1 MWRANR
7 FDNFDIRSPE
17 LLARNWKP
25 LERSPRTLLKRRKET
40 LFQMAPRT
48 NSHSIESHDRAKGNL
63 FARPTMISGIGRNNS
78 TEADINSRVGRRGD
92 SLPAYRRSLTKLD
105 KWGKEWGRAS
115 GKGVVVVTT
124 LARRH
129 VPRCNLAGDKGG
141 VRWNKAPRWL
151 AGKETS
157 FSYIRGHGQTTSFI
171 THWPFDHRNTLAIR
185 PTVRASFPLSPPPLF
200 RSISTTAF
208 NRSRPPRVRPPRW
221 TKKKKT
227 HHPCFIHR
235 IFSNR
240 FDYSRPISRGIREG
254 KERFEDYYFFFF
266 FFFSFLRFVEL
277 LRSMSTPGN
286 QADTV
291 VFVSRNPIPQ
301 IQGSNRSSSIRADFS
316 TTRGKE
322 RQGKLFSFPRR
333 FWGYTEILEDYINFY
348 YF

>member
-1 MWRANR
+1 
-7 FDNFDIRSPE
+7 
-17 LLARNWKP
+17 
-25 LERSPRTLLKRRKET
+25 
-40 LFQMAPRT
+40 MAPRT

-105 KWGKEWGRAS
+105 KWGKEWGKAS

-185 PTVRASFPLSPPPLF
+185 PTVRASFPLSPHSSSAPFQQPL
-200 RSISTTAF
+200 STALVHRAF
-208 NRSRPPRVRPPRW
+208 VHRVGR
-221 TKKKKT
+221 KKKKT

-240 FDYSRPISRGIREG
+240 FD
-254 KERFEDYYFFFF
+254 
-266 FFFSFLRFVEL
+266 
-277 LRSMSTPGN
+277 
-286 QADTV
+286 
-291 VFVSRNPIPQ
+291 
-301 IQGSNRSSSIRADFS
+301 
-316 TTRGKE
+316 
-322 RQGKLFSFPRR
+322 
-333 FWGYTEILEDYINFY
+333 
-348 YF
+348 

>member
-1 MWRANR
+1 ML
-7 FDNFDIRSPE
+7 IRE
-17 LLARNWKP
+17 W
-25 LERSPRTLLKRRKET
+25 
-40 LFQMAPRT
+40 
-48 NSHSIESHDRAKGNL
+48 GGG
-63 FARPTMISGIGRNNS
+63 GI
-78 TEADINSRVGRRGD
+78 AC
-92 SLPAYRRSLTKLD
+92 LPAYRRSLTKLD

-240 FDYSRPISRGIREG
+240 FDYSRPISRGIWKG
-254 KERFEDYYFFFF
+254 KERFEDYFFFF
-266 FFFSFLRFVEL
+266 FTLRRTSPLPVDTGKSGWHRRLRVTKSHPPNPRIESVVVHTCRLFNDEGKRTTGKIIFLSPTFLRL
-277 LRSMSTPGN
+277 YG
-286 QADTV
+286 
-291 VFVSRNPIPQ
+291 
-301 IQGSNRSSSIRADFS
+301 DF
-316 TTRGKE
+316 
-322 RQGKLFSFPRR
+322 RR
-333 FWGYTEILEDYINFY
+333 LY
-348 YF
+348 